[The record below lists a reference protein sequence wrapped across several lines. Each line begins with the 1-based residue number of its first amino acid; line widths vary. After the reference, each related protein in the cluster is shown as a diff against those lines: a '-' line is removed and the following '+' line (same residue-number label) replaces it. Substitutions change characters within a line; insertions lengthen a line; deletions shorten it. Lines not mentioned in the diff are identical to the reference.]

1 MSVAPRTPRTRPL
14 NRLRLVLDP
23 ALTPAN
29 ALDKACD
36 AHPDR
41 AIFHPDADS
50 GFAAL
55 RGRAITPRQLLVF
68 AGGLGELLRDGMGMR
83 AGDRVAVIKTN
94 HVDYFFLVLAI
105 VRAGGVAVPINPGIR
120 GERLERYLRHT
131 GARIVL
137 TDAPTF
143 ASCVGDPERM
153 PSVER
158 WGFPAAPAGFGA
170 SHVSIDSELP
180 AAGAPAPPAPLRRVD
195 PVVIAHTSGTTGFP
209 KGVVSTSG
217 TLAAGIKGHYVDEP
231 VATGNRTGIAGH
243 FNHLVYQSGLF
254 ATLLSSMPVW
264 TLSPDDAAGALR
276 AIERERLNFFF
287 AFPDVYLRMYHEGLA
302 GHDLRSMRLWVTT
315 ADASH
320 DVHMR
325 AFCRTGAYLRVL
337 GVPLM
342 RSAFIEVLGSTEVGS
357 AALRRIRLPFARP
370 RSDRP
375 IGRRTPGGPRVRIAR
390 EDGRTVWRPGAVA
403 RVEVRGPAVFA
414 GYWDEA
420 AMRPAPR
427 ERAWAWTGDVGY
439 RDRLGVFHH
448 LDRAADVVDTRA
460 GPVYTLPVEEVLLE
474 HPAVGE
480 VAVIGLPHPDGGELP
495 VAVAHARPGATLDA
509 GECLRWARTQLTL
522 AAPLAE
528 VVVVTP
534 EEMPR
539 GLTGK
544 VLKREL
550 RERYADRLAAPAGAA
565 AGELADQAG
574 AAAQE

>member
-1 MSVAPRTPRTRPL
+1 MSVAPWTRRTRPL
-14 NRLRLVLDP
+14 NRLRLVLDGS
-23 ALTPAN
+23 LTPAN
-29 ALDKACD
+29 ALDKACA
-36 AHPDR
+36 AHPDA
-41 AIFHPDADS
+41 AIFHPDAES
-50 GFAAL
+50 AFAAL
-55 RGRAITPRQLLVF
+55 RGRAITARQLF
-68 AGGLGELLRDGMGMR
+68 AFAAGLGGLLHDAGMR
-83 AGDRVAVIKTN
+83 AGDRVAIVKTN
-94 HVDYFFLVLAI
+94 HVDYFFLVLAVI
-105 VRAGGVAVPINPGIR
+105 RAGGVAVPINPGIR

-143 ASCVGDPERM
+143 EACVGDPARM
-153 PSVER
+153 PSVEA
-158 WGFPAAPAGFGA
+158 WGFPAAPPGFGA
-170 SHVSIDSELP
+170 PHLAIDSALGGS
-180 AAGAPAPPAPLRRVD
+180 GAEMPPARLRRDD

-217 TLAAGIKGHYVDEP
+217 TLASGIKGHYVDEP
-231 VATGNRTGIAGH
+231 VTTGNRTGIAGH
-243 FNHLVYQSGLF
+243 YNHLVYQSGLF

-264 TLSPDDAAGALR
+264 TLDPHDAVGALR

-302 GHDLRSMRLWVTT
+302 GHDLGSIRIWVST

-337 GVPLM
+337 GVPLV
-342 RSAFIEVLGSTEVGS
+342 RSAYIEVLGSTEVGS

-375 IGRRTPGGPRVRIAR
+375 IGRRAPGGPRVRIAR
-390 EDGRTVWRPGAVA
+390 EDERTEWRPGAVG

-420 AMRPAPR
+420 TMRPAPR
-427 ERAWAWTGDVGY
+427 ERPWAWTGDVGY
-439 RDRLGVFHH
+439 RDRLGAFHH
-448 LDRAADVVDTRA
+448 LDRAVDVVATRA
-460 GPVYTLPVEEVLLE
+460 GPVYTLPAEEVLLR
-474 HPAVGE
+474 HPDVGE
-480 VAVIGLPHPDGGELP
+480 VAVIGLAHPDGGEVP
-495 VAVAHARPGATLDA
+495 VAVAHARPGATLD
-509 GECLRWARTQLTL
+509 GDEFLRWARGRL
-522 AAPLAE
+522 APATPLAE
-528 VVVVTP
+528 VIVVAP
-534 EEMPR
+534 AEMPR

-550 RERYADRLAAPAGAA
+550 RERYADRFAPGGAAPGQ
-565 AGELADQAG
+565 LSDQAG